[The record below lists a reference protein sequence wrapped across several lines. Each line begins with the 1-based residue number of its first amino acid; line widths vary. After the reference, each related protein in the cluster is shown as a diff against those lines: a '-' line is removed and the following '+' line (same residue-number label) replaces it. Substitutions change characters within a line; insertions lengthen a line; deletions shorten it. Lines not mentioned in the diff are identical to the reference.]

1 MGKTFETK
9 ARIIE
14 LLKKQKMTLAELSSE
29 LKLSKA
35 TVKQH
40 LDELKS
46 AGSIEEED
54 NSYFKRLK
62 YYKAKGAVV
71 AKWNTREASI
81 YTRILPVLISFIL
94 VLGAMSLYISR
105 YAHSG
110 YYAVGPQSNHQ
121 YNGSLSNTSQIYPPS
136 APAST
141 ACPIMFS
148 NRTYTHVSL
157 MNYSGFGLYNVSAYP
172 RQDFLLS
179 PGSSGTLVFSVNIS
193 GNGATE
199 NVTNNFIMYHQVTV
213 SLHLNITESVLN
225 ITKYS
230 NGTMRE
236 GSSIFIVPA
245 KSPTNSSE
253 SNSTY
258 SGQVFNFPNGT
269 RVEYPN
275 ATIETISGNT
285 PITWS
290 SLPTGTT
297 KVFGYTECYN
307 YTGSKVCMSSPGPAP
322 GSSTINQTEL
332 VQTTPG
338 LNVSITPANETV
350 SKGSAAIMR
359 LTIQASQDAAQGTYL
374 LGIRAS
380 GEFCRGGPYY
390 FVTVGSKPYSPSA
403 GQNPGG
409 IIVGAG

>member
-62 YYKAKGAVV
+62 YYKAKGAEV
-71 AKWNTREASI
+71 AKWNTGEASI

-94 VLGAMSLYISR
+94 VLGALSIYVGR
-105 YAHSG
+105 YAPSG
-110 YYAVGPQSNHQ
+110 YYVVGPQSSHQ
-121 YNGSLSNTSQIYPPS
+121 YNGTLSNTSQIYPPS
-136 APAST
+136 SSAET
-141 ACPIMFS
+141 ACPVMLS

-179 PGSSGTLVFSVNIS
+179 PGGSGALVFSVNIS
-193 GNGATE
+193 GTGTSE
-199 NVTNNFIMYHQVTV
+199 NVTNHFVMYHQVTV
-213 SLHLNITESVLN
+213 SLPLNITESVIN

-230 NGTMRE
+230 NGTIEE
-236 GSSIFIVPA
+236 GSFTFIVPA
-245 KSPTNSSE
+245 RYPANSSE

-258 SGQVFNFPNGT
+258 SSQAFDFPEGT
-269 RVEYPN
+269 RIEYPN
-275 ATIETISGNT
+275 ATIETISSNT
-285 PITWS
+285 AITWS
-290 SLPTGTT
+290 SLPIGTT

-322 GSSTINQTEL
+322 NSSTINQTEL
-332 VQTTPG
+332 IQTTPG
-338 LNVSITPANETV
+338 LNVSLTPANEMV
-350 SKGSAAIMR
+350 SKGNAAIMR

-409 IIVGAG
+409 IIIETG